1 MQNVVI
7 SNRKYAVLF
16 SVFAMVFLSLSAAAQ
31 SSAKV
36 IAVISRADWCPVCQ
50 ANGKKIMQE
59 VIPACKNLQVHFVI
73 NDLTNDKTIARS
85 KKILEKQD
93 VENAVEDLK
102 STGVIILVDNKTKKV
117 LQTISF
123 AEPTDKIVQT
133 IKAAQG

>member
-1 MQNVVI
+1 
-7 SNRKYAVLF
+7 
-16 SVFAMVFLSLSAAAQ
+16 
-31 SSAKV
+31 
-36 IAVISRADWCPVCQ
+36 
-50 ANGKKIMQE
+50 MQE